1 MWLSLFHGISLS
13 FHGIGPMLKRN
24 GPVASFSVSL
34 YRAKADKVF
43 WLHRETGHSSLTFQQ
58 RASHR
63 PFLSADD
70 DDRLSLSF
78 FTFFFLLLL
87 FFAHLS
93 PPYYNRRFRLPFR
106 LARFHLDWIWLYLV
120 NLRPI
125 SIRFQSVLVMA
136 CASEDMRQHFYLEM

>member
-1 MWLSLFHGISLS
+1 MWLSLFHEISLS

-78 FTFFFLLLL
+78 FTFFFCC
-87 FFAHLS
+87 FYF
-93 PPYYNRRFRLPFR
+93 LPIYLHHIIIEDFGCH
-106 LARFHLDWIWLYLV
+106 FGWPVSIWIGSGCIWWTSV
-120 NLRPI
+120 
-125 SIRFQSVLVMA
+125 RFQSDFNRFLLWLAQVKTWD
-136 CASEDMRQHFYLEM
+136 SISI